1 MDSIDIALYASY
13 ILVLVAAV
21 AAVVLP
27 LIQSLDDPSS
37 LIKSGIGLAAL
48 VVVFLI
54 GYAISGSEVLPSYA
68 EFNVDAGLSKFIGG
82 LLTMMY
88 ILIFVAIGGIIYTE
102 VAKSTQ

>member
-37 LIKSGIGLAAL
+37 LVKSGIGLAAL
-48 VVVFLI
+48 VVVFVI

>member
-13 ILVLVAAV
+13 ILVLVAAI

-48 VVVFLI
+48 VVVFVI